1 MNTLY
6 TIIGLFSLGAI
17 IGIYLL
23 TLVLQSKETPKA
35 VVFVHGLFV
44 VVALIMLIVYIT
56 KTTPAPIESLILFV
70 LAALGGLVL
79 AYRDFT
85 GKKIPK
91 WLAVLHG
98 LAAVAG
104 FAFLLVFTFINN

>member
-6 TIIGLFSLGAI
+6 TIIGLFALGAI
-17 IGIYLL
+17 VGMYLL

-35 VVFVHGLFV
+35 AVFVHGLFV

-56 KTTPAPIESLILFV
+56 KNTPSPIESLVLFII
-70 LAALGGLVL
+70 AATGGLVMVF
-79 AYRDFT
+79 RDFT
-85 GKKIPK
+85 GKPIPK
-91 WLAVLHG
+91 WLAVVHG

-104 FAFLLVFTFINN
+104 FTFLLIFTFG